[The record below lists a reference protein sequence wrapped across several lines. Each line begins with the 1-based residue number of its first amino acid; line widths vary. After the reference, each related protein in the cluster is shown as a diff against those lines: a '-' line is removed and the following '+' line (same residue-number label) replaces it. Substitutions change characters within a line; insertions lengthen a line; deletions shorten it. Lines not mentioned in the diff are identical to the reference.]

1 MKQPAVYLMAS
12 QRNGT
17 LYVGVTSDLIKRDWQ
32 HRTHAV
38 SGFTEKYDVT
48 LLVWFEQHETMESAI
63 AREKGI
69 KKWNRA
75 WKLKLIEQTNPN
87 WLDLWPVIIG
97 EQADFRIFDTN
108 PQREPNPRHSRECG
122 NPDIQTDPRSGQ
134 NPCPATQESLN
145 PLDSRPTPSRG
156 QALRGNDAAGEVA

>member
-38 SGFTEKYDVT
+38 AGFTQKYDVS
-48 LLVWFEQHETMESAI
+48 LLVWFEQHETMASAI
-63 AREKGI
+63 SREKAI

-75 WKLKLIEQTNPN
+75 WKLKLIEQTNPD
-87 WLDLWPVIIG
+87 WLDLWLIIIG
-97 EQADFRIFDTN
+97 EQADFRVSGTAPDFCA
-108 PQREPNPRHSRECG
+108 PVRQSREE
-122 NPDIQTDPRSGQ
+122 
-134 NPCPATQESLN
+134 PA
-145 PLDSRPTPSRG
+145 PAKAWG
-156 QALRGNDAAGEVA
+156 GNDEAEGDA